1 MTTGAETPNDKVDAN
16 MADPGFEPSKGQL
29 SRPILASSHTQQKL
43 HSNSIMNSLTGI
55 YFHRLQML

>member
-43 HSNSIMNSLTGI
+43 HSNSNMNSLTGI